1 MKEMFRN
8 KSVWLVILSL
18 LILIV
23 AFNTFTESK
32 LKKQRQLKQER
43 LEKIVLEH
51 NSTVSKNKS
60 LKTENLQNTD
70 LKQQVKKED
79 FIHNKDFGKSEAE
92 LDGDVKA
99 EPYTGLLPEAPDME
113 ENDATLLGIDSNNNG
128 VRDDIEIEIVDR
140 FGEDKNL
147 VEAFFASNRSSQYAY
162 SLAENDM
169 LTEENIQ
176 RIMDNVNYDVGC
188 SALYF
193 RKSKYGSNHE
203 DYYTVSKNIEYEE
216 INTNKRKEIEKR
228 IAHSFSGGGGDT
240 NISEKSCQKY
250 FEKTRGFEIIR

>member
-1 MKEMFRN
+1 MKEILRK

-32 LKKQRQLKQER
+32 LKKQRELKQER

-60 LKTENLQNTD
+60 LKEENLQDTSS
-70 LKQQVKKED
+70 KQQVKKEE
-79 FIHNKDFGKSEAE
+79 FIYNKDYGKSEAE

-140 FGEDKNL
+140 FGDDKNL

-176 RIMDNVNYDVGC
+176 KIMDNVHYDIKC

-193 RKSKYGSNHE
+193 RKSKYVNNYE
-203 DYYTVSKNIEYEE
+203 DFYNAYKDIE
-216 INTNKRKEIEKR
+216 NNLLDTSKRKKIEKK
-228 IAHSFSGGGGDT
+228 IAHSFLGGGGYTDANEESCKAFFERT
-240 NISEKSCQKY
+240 KS
-250 FEKTRGFEIIR
+250 FEIIR

>member
-1 MKEMFRN
+1 MKEILRK

-32 LKKQRQLKQER
+32 LKKQRELKQER

-60 LKTENLQNTD
+60 LKEENLQDTSS
-70 LKQQVKKED
+70 KQQVKKEE
-79 FIHNKDFGKSEAE
+79 FIYNKDYGKSEAE

-140 FGEDKNL
+140 FGDDKNL

-176 RIMDNVNYDVGC
+176 KIMDNVHYDITC
-188 SALYF
+188 SSLYF
-193 RKSKYGSNHE
+193 KKSRYENNE
-203 DYYTVSKNIEYEE
+203 DYFEDLDYIDNNWR
-216 INTNKRKEIEKR
+216 NTNLRKNMSKK
-228 IAHSFSGGGGDT
+228 IAHLFSGQANDFDRT
-240 NISEKSCQKY
+240 EKSCKAF
-250 FEKTRGFEIIR
+250 FERTKSFEIIK